1 MYCSTCGARIA
12 EGRSGCDTCGA
23 PAPRAPGHALAQA
36 GQGPSTAVA
45 GAVTCPRC
53 GFHGL
58 GIGYFS
64 QAGPLAGALI
74 LALFTLPFMGA
85 GGILYYA
92 LRHDYR
98 VCPRCAENWGK
109 RGARALALRP
119 PERTPQQLA
128 AETEAAFPKE
138 SGVPWPAWILF
149 AFAALMI
156 VIGFAEPEAGM
167 VIVGALAGGGG
178 AAIVRKVGMARE
190 ERRQALLTALQQPVL
205 RLAGERGG
213 RLTVTQVATAFS
225 WPIPRAEKVLNSLED
240 GLRVASDVTDEG
252 VIVYEF
258 RELMHAPRARQA
270 LSDPLLRTRS
280 GPPGDEGTLP
290 A

>member
-1 MYCSTCGARIA
+1 MV
-12 EGRSGCDTCGA
+12 
-23 PAPRAPGHALAQA
+23 P
-36 GQGPSTAVA
+36 

-53 GFHGL
+53 GFHGA
-58 GIGYFS
+58 GVGYFS

-74 LALFTLPFMGA
+74 LAFLTLPFMGA
-85 GGILYYA
+85 GGILYYV

-98 VCPRCAENWGK
+98 ICPRCGENWGK

-119 PERTPQQLA
+119 PERSSEQLA
-128 AETEAAFPKE
+128 AETEAAFPAD
-138 SGVPWPAWILF
+138 SGGIPWPAWALF
-149 AFAALMI
+149 AFATLFMM
-156 VIGFAEPEAGM
+156 IGFAEPEIAM
-167 VIVGALAGGGG
+167 VVIGAAAAGGGVALTRRAG
-178 AAIVRKVGMARE
+178 RNRE

-225 WPIPRAEKVLNSLED
+225 WPLPRAEKVLNSLED

-258 RELMHAPRARQA
+258 RELMHAPRYAPRPSA
-270 LSDPLLRTRS
+270 DPLLESRTRPS
-280 GPPGDEGTLP
+280 GGEDTLRG
-290 A
+290 